1 MILRMPKYCK
11 NFRCIADKCKD
22 NCCIGWEID
31 IDRETAEYYN
41 KVVGDLGKR
50 LKECIKTEG
59 DVSSFI
65 LKGERC
71 PFLNKRNL
79 CDIIIN
85 EGEEHLCQI
94 CTDHPRYYEWFNGLK
109 EGGIGLCC
117 EEAARIVLS
126 QTSPLSFWDRELAD
140 EDCDEYDA
148 GLYHYLTECREMIIH
163 LFEDKSVSLE
173 NCISALI
180 DFANNIQNRID
191 ICDYTVPPLNTQ
203 LPPLNA
209 DITEILRHLLSLE
222 AMDEK
227 WKPYIEEVISNP
239 ELDSLKPF
247 SSADTEQYLRNIA
260 VYFIWRYFMKAVFD
274 EDVIPQISLTAI
286 SITVIAYLFEHNR
299 TADGILTLES
309 CAETAKAYSKEI
321 EYSPEN
327 CEAVQFYM
335 N

>member
-1 MILRMPKYCK
+1 MPEYCK

-71 PFLNKRNL
+71 PFLNKSNL

-85 EGEEHLCQI
+85 EGEDHLCQI
-94 CTDHPRYYEWFNGLK
+94 CTDHPRYYEWFDGIK

-117 EEAARIVLS
+117 EAAARIILS
-126 QTSPLSFWDRELAD
+126 ADSPFALWEREIAD
-140 EDCDEYDA
+140 ENCDGYDTE
-148 GLYHYLTECREMIIH
+148 LYAYLIKCREIIIR
-163 LFEDKSVSLE
+163 LFEDKSVPLE
-173 NCISALI
+173 SCIPALF
-180 DFANNIQNRID
+180 DFAHNIQNRID
-191 ICDYTVPPLNTQ
+191 ICDYTIPPLNTE
-203 LPPLNA
+203 LPPLKI
-209 DITEILRHLLSLE
+209 DITAILKHLLTLE

-227 WKPYIEEVISNP
+227 WKSYIESAISNP

-247 SSADTEQYLRNIA
+247 SSADTEKYLRNIS

-274 EDVIPQISLTAI
+274 EDVIQQINLTVI

-321 EYSPEN
+321 EYNEEN
-327 CEAVQFYM
+327 CNAIKYI
-335 N
+335 